1 MTQQQIHTVTGT
13 IEATDTKRGASGKGP
28 YRFQL
33 KDQNNQSDWY
43 SWFDKVGEAM
53 LEKGGIGSAWTVQY
67 TTKAWSGN
75 DGVQRISNDVV
86 NCKSYLDFEAGHVA
100 PAPAHNQS
108 VIYTPPPIENHG
120 FEPAPQEG
128 SVARA
133 SSHTYSDKDVLI
145 VRQVAFKEIE
155 NKGGLTPNQLDY
167 LTNLYTSV
175 VLGTYIPEPDADD
188 EFINT
193 EI

>member
-86 NCKSYLDFEAGHVA
+86 NCKSAGHVA
-100 PAPAHNQS
+100 PAPAP
-108 VIYTPPPIENHG
+108 TPVES
-120 FEPAPQEG
+120 APEE
-128 SVARA
+128 VPA
-133 SSHTYSDKDVLI
+133 SSHNYSDKDVLI
-145 VRQVAFKEIE
+145 VRQVAFYNIE

-167 LTNLYTSV
+167 LTNLYASV
-175 VLGTYIPEPDADD
+175 ILGTYIPEPDADD

>member
-13 IEATDTKRGASGKGP
+13 IEKTDNSHGDSGKGP
-28 YRFQL
+28 YRFEL
-33 KDQNNQSDWY
+33 KDQNNQTARY

-53 LEKGGIGSAWTVQY
+53 IEKGGVGSAWTVEYKVKEWQRR
-67 TTKAWSGN
+67 
-75 DGVQRISNDVV
+75 DGQTSTSNDVV
-86 NCKSYLDFEAGHVA
+86 NCKSAMYAA
-100 PAPAHNQS
+100 PSPQR
-108 VIYTPPPIENHG
+108 TTLENHG
-120 FEPAPQEG
+120 FEPAPQ
-128 SVARA
+128 AAPA
-133 SSHTYSDKDVLI
+133 SSHNYSDKDVLI

-193 EI
+193 DI

>member
-13 IEATDTKRGASGKGP
+13 IEKTDNSHGDSGKGP
-28 YRFQL
+28 YRFEL
-33 KDQNNQSDWY
+33 KDQNNQTAWY

-53 LEKGGIGSAWTVQY
+53 LGKGGVGSAWTVEYKVKEWQRR
-67 TTKAWSGN
+67 
-75 DGVQRISNDVV
+75 DGQTSTSNDVV
-86 NCKSYLDFEAGHVA
+86 NCKSAGHVA
-100 PAPAHNQS
+100 PAPAP
-108 VIYTPPPIENHG
+108 TPVESAPE
-120 FEPAPQEG
+120 EVPA
-128 SVARA
+128 R
-133 SSHTYSDKDVLI
+133 SHTYSDKDVLI

-155 NKGGLTPNQLDY
+155 NKGGLSPNQLDY

>member
-13 IEATDTKRGASGKGP
+13 IEKTDNSHGDSGKGP
-28 YRFQL
+28 YRFEL
-33 KDQNNQSDWY
+33 KDQNNQTAWY

-53 LEKGGIGSAWTVQY
+53 LEKGGVGSAWTVEYKVNEWQRR
-67 TTKAWSGN
+67 
-75 DGVQRISNDVV
+75 DGQTSTSNDVV
-86 NCKSYLDFEAGHVA
+86 NCKSAGHVA
-100 PAPAHNQS
+100 TAPAR
-108 VIYTPPPIENHG
+108 PPIENQWL
-120 FEPAPQEG
+120 EPALQEG

-155 NKGGLTPNQLDY
+155 NKGGLSPNQLDY